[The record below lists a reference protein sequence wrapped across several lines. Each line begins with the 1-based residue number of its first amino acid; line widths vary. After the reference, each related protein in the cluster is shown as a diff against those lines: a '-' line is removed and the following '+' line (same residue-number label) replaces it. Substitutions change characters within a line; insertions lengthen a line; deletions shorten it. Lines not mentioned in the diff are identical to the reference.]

1 MKKTLFAALVALMT
15 AITALATDT
24 HPVNISITL
33 RNGETVTYSA
43 AQMDSVRFVGGKFEE
58 TGAIGVKIYLK
69 NSTQSVESVDYL
81 YSQIETMT
89 CTEPVSGRVFKRVT
103 NATQLIAGKRYILVY
118 EETPAVM
125 GAINA
130 TVNKPH
136 GISVTG
142 DGNFSY
148 SDGVIIL
155 TESSDAKVLQ
165 LGGTSGAWTF
175 EMDGA
180 LLNHTGS
187 DNTLTTGTENTNW
200 IITIDENNNAV
211 IKNSSQSDYIIQ
223 YNSSSNQERFACYKG
238 TQKSIKLY
246 VEDDGSLPVTTVAA
260 PVFSPNGGMI
270 NTATSVTIHSD
281 TDGAV
286 IYYTTNGTTP
296 SATNGTLYSSAIT
309 VAATTTIKAI
319 AIKDGD
325 SSAVTT
331 VTFTYTD
338 GPITDNNVNRNS
350 LSGHY
355 VAGKKMWG
363 LEWPRINETDNNTW
377 VVKSTN
383 NYGVTFSLEWSNSK
397 IANRWTCYTFHEGNN
412 DKNTTRKD
420 DFKVDTELPEAT
432 RSTLGDYSG
441 SGYSRGHL
449 CASSDRLCSEEQN
462 KQTFFLSNMQ
472 PQWQSHNSG
481 IWNRLEEQVQKW
493 GGCVVA
499 NQQYSIICDTLY
511 VVKAATIADVT
522 INGSTSVGVYT
533 QKCNDRLPVPKYFY
547 MALLARTG
555 NTYKA
560 LAFWTNHTNDAQSNT
575 SISSC
580 VITVDE
586 LERRTGIDFFCN
598 LPDDIEN
605 AVESAVD
612 TSFWNIGN

>member
-24 HPVNISITL
+24 HPVNIIITL
-33 RNGETVTYSA
+33 KNGETVTYSA
-43 AQMDSVRFVGGKFEE
+43 AQMDSVRFVGGQFGE
-58 TGAIGVKIYLK
+58 TGAIGVKIYPTGSK
-69 NSTQSVESVDYL
+69 QSVDYL
-81 YSQIETMT
+81 YSQIETII
-89 CTEPVSGRVFKRVT
+89 CTEPVSGTVFRRINDVG
-103 NATQLIAGKRYILVY
+103 QLEAGKRYIIVY
-118 EETPAVM
+118 EGGSIALPNKVNSNSAVKL
-125 GAINA
+125 GQAVIIENN
-130 TVNKPH
+130 TIILEGDNH
-136 GISVTG
+136 GVGIFTLGEGYTLKYS
-142 DGNFSY
+142 NPS
-148 SDGVIIL
+148 SDGTYYL
-155 TESSDAKVLQ
+155 TLTNDNSGLRATQNPQNWSITFSGDNAQIVANDGTDDRWIREYDAT
-165 LGGTSGAWTF
+165 G
-175 EMDGA
+175 
-180 LLNHTGS
+180 GS
-187 DNTLTTGTENTNW
+187 DFRTYKTTTTNG
-200 IITIDENNNAV
+200 NPV
-211 IKNSSQSDYIIQ
+211 Q
-223 YNSSSNQERFACYKG
+223 
-238 TQKSIKLY
+238 LY
-246 VEDDGSLPVTTVAA
+246 MEDDGSVPVTTVSA
-260 PVFSPNGGMI
+260 PVFSPNGGLI
-270 NTATSVTIHSD
+270 NAATQVTIHSD
-281 TDGAV
+281 TEGAA
-286 IYYTTNGTTP
+286 IYYTTDGTTP
-296 SATNGTLYSSAIT
+296 STSNGMLYDGPIT
-309 VAATTTIKAI
+309 VSATTTIKAI
-319 AIKDGD
+319 AIKGGFA
-325 SSAVTT
+325 STVTT
-331 VTFTYTD
+331 VIFTYTD

-522 INGSTSVGVYT
+522 INGSTSAGVYT

-580 VITVDE
+580 VITIDE

-605 AVESAVD
+605 VVESAVD

>member
-33 RNGETVTYSA
+33 KNGETVTYSA

-58 TGAIGVKIYLK
+58 TGAIGVKIYPTGSK
-69 NSTQSVESVDYL
+69 QSVDYL
-81 YSQIETMT
+81 YSQMTAMT
-89 CTEPVSGRVFKRVT
+89 CSEPSNSLTFRR
-103 NATQLIAGKRYILVY
+103 ATSKTDLVAGKRYIIVY
-118 EETPAVM
+118 EGGNIALPNNVSSNNSVKLGQAVTISNNTIVLE
-125 GAINA
+125 GNDHGVGIFTLGEGYTLEYSNPSLSGTYYLSLAADNSGLRA
-130 TVNKPH
+130 T
-136 GISVTG
+136 
-142 DGNFSY
+142 
-148 SDGVIIL
+148 
-155 TESSDAKVLQ
+155 
-165 LGGTSGAWTF
+165 
-175 EMDGA
+175 
-180 LLNHTGS
+180 
-187 DNTLTTGTENTNW
+187 
-200 IITIDENNNAV
+200 NNA
-211 IKNSSQSDYIIQ
+211 KNWTIGFNGNNAEIVANDGTDDRWIREFDSTNGADFRTYKTTTTNGNPIQ
-223 YNSSSNQERFACYKG
+223 
-238 TQKSIKLY
+238 LY
-246 VEDDGSLPVTTVAA
+246 MEDDGSVPVTTVSA
-260 PVFSPNGGMI
+260 PVFSPNGGLI
-270 NTATSVTIHSD
+270 NAATQVTIHSD
-281 TDGAV
+281 TEGAA
-286 IYYTTNGTTP
+286 IYYTTDGTTP
-296 SATNGTLYSSAIT
+296 SVTNGTLYSSAIT

>member
-24 HPVNISITL
+24 HPVNIIITL
-33 RNGETVTYSA
+33 KNGETVTYSA

-58 TGAIGVKIYLK
+58 TGAIGVKIYPTGLK
-69 NSTQSVESVDYL
+69 KSVDYL
-81 YSQIETMT
+81 YSQIETMI
-89 CTEPVSGRVFKRVT
+89 CTEPVNGTVFRRINDISK
-103 NATQLIAGKRYILVY
+103 LEAGKRYIIVY
-118 EETPAVM
+118 EEASVAMAST
-125 GAINA
+125 
-130 TVNKPH
+130 
-136 GISVTG
+136 ISKETITISNNSTILADDSNVDVFTLGGSTG
-142 DGNFSY
+142 SWTFQEGNNYLTTSSSGTTLASSTDAGTWNISFNDGNARIYGGLDSNKRYIRYY
-148 SDGVIIL
+148 STTNFRAYQSENQDDTYNV
-155 TESSDAKVLQ
+155 Q
-165 LGGTSGAWTF
+165 LY
-175 EMDGA
+175 M
-180 LLNHTGS
+180 
-187 DNTLTTGTENTNW
+187 
-200 IITIDENNNAV
+200 
-211 IKNSSQSDYIIQ
+211 
-223 YNSSSNQERFACYKG
+223 
-238 TQKSIKLY
+238 
-246 VEDDGSLPVTTVAA
+246 EDDGSVPVTTVSA
-260 PVFSPNGGMI
+260 PVFSPNGGLI
-270 NTATSVTIHSD
+270 NAATQVTIHSD
-281 TDGAV
+281 TEGAA
-286 IYYTTNGTTP
+286 IYYTTDGTTP
-296 SATNGTLYSSAIT
+296 STSNGTLYDGPIT
-309 VAATTTIKAI
+309 VSATTTIKAI

-472 PQWQSHNSG
+472 PQWQSHNGG

-522 INGSTSVGVYT
+522 INGSTSAGVYT

-580 VITVDE
+580 VITIDE

>member
-33 RNGETVTYSA
+33 KNGETVTYSA
-43 AQMDSVRFVGGKFEE
+43 AQMDSVRFVGGQFGE

-69 NSTQSVESVDYL
+69 NSTQSVDYL

-89 CTEPVSGRVFKRVT
+89 CTEPVNGTVFRRINDVG
-103 NATQLIAGKRYILVY
+103 QLEAGKRYIIVY
-118 EETPAVM
+118 EGGSIALPNKVNSNSAVKL
-125 GAINA
+125 GQAVIIENN
-130 TVNKPH
+130 TIILEGDNH
-136 GISVTG
+136 GVGIFTLGEGYTLKYS
-142 DGNFSY
+142 NPS
-148 SDGVIIL
+148 SDGTYYL
-155 TESSDAKVLQ
+155 TLTNDNSGLRATQNPQNWSITFSGDNAQIVANDGTDDRWIREYDAT
-165 LGGTSGAWTF
+165 G
-175 EMDGA
+175 
-180 LLNHTGS
+180 GS
-187 DNTLTTGTENTNW
+187 DFRTYKTTTTNG
-200 IITIDENNNAV
+200 NPV
-211 IKNSSQSDYIIQ
+211 Q
-223 YNSSSNQERFACYKG
+223 
-238 TQKSIKLY
+238 LY
-246 VEDDGSLPVTTVAA
+246 MEDDGSVPVTTVSA
-260 PVFSPNGGMI
+260 PVFSPNGGLI
-270 NTATSVTIHSD
+270 NAATQVTIHSD
-281 TDGAV
+281 TEGAA
-286 IYYTTNGTTP
+286 IYYTTDGTTP
-296 SATNGTLYSSAIT
+296 STSNGTLYDGPIT
-309 VAATTTIKAI
+309 VSATTTIKAI

-350 LSGHY
+350 LSGYY

-420 DFKVDTELPEAT
+420 AFKEDAELPSAT
-432 RSTLGDYSG
+432 RSTLEDYSG

-472 PQWQSHNSG
+472 PQWQSHNGG

-522 INGSTSVGVYT
+522 INGSTSAGVYT

-580 VITVDE
+580 VITIDE

>member
-33 RNGETVTYSA
+33 KNGETVTYSA

-58 TGAIGVKIYLK
+58 TGAIGVKIYPTGSK
-69 NSTQSVESVDYL
+69 QSVDYL
-81 YSQIETMT
+81 YSQMTAMT
-89 CTEPVSGRVFKRVT
+89 CSEPSNSLTFRR
-103 NATQLIAGKRYILVY
+103 ATSKTDLVAGKRYIIVY
-118 EETPAVM
+118 EGGNIALPNNVSSNNSVKLGQAVTISNNTIVLE
-125 GAINA
+125 GNDHGVGIFTLGEGYTLEYSNPSLSGTYYLSLAADNSGLRA
-130 TVNKPH
+130 T
-136 GISVTG
+136 
-142 DGNFSY
+142 
-148 SDGVIIL
+148 
-155 TESSDAKVLQ
+155 
-165 LGGTSGAWTF
+165 
-175 EMDGA
+175 
-180 LLNHTGS
+180 
-187 DNTLTTGTENTNW
+187 
-200 IITIDENNNAV
+200 NNA
-211 IKNSSQSDYIIQ
+211 KNWTIGFNGNNAEIVANDGTDDRWIREFDSTNGADFRTYKTTTTNGNPIQ
-223 YNSSSNQERFACYKG
+223 
-238 TQKSIKLY
+238 LY
-246 VEDDGSLPVTTVAA
+246 MEDDGSVPVTTVSA
-260 PVFSPNGGMI
+260 PVFSPNGGLI
-270 NTATSVTIHSD
+270 NAATQVTIHSD
-281 TDGAV
+281 TEGAA
-286 IYYTTNGTTP
+286 IYYTTDGTTP

>member
-1 MKKTLFAALVALMT
+1 MKKTLFVALVALMT

-24 HPVNISITL
+24 HPVNITITL
-33 RNGETVTYSA
+33 KNGETVTYSA
-43 AQMDSVRFVGGKFEE
+43 AQMDSVRFVGGQFEE
-58 TGAIGVKIYLK
+58 TGAIGVKIYFK
-69 NSTQSVESVDYL
+69 NSTQSVDYL

-89 CTEPVSGRVFKRVT
+89 CTEPVNGTVFRRINDVG
-103 NATQLIAGKRYILVY
+103 QLEAGKRYIIVY
-118 EETPAVM
+118 EGGSIALPNKVNSNSAVKL
-125 GAINA
+125 GQAVIIENN
-130 TVNKPH
+130 TIILEGDNH
-136 GISVTG
+136 GVGIFTLGEGYTLKYS
-142 DGNFSY
+142 NPS
-148 SDGVIIL
+148 SDGTYYL
-155 TESSDAKVLQ
+155 TLTNDNSGLRATQNPQNWSITFSGDNAQIVANDGTDDRWIREYDAT
-165 LGGTSGAWTF
+165 G
-175 EMDGA
+175 
-180 LLNHTGS
+180 GS
-187 DNTLTTGTENTNW
+187 DFRTYKTTTTNG
-200 IITIDENNNAV
+200 NPV
-211 IKNSSQSDYIIQ
+211 Q
-223 YNSSSNQERFACYKG
+223 
-238 TQKSIKLY
+238 LY
-246 VEDDGSLPVTTVAA
+246 MEDDGSVPVTTVSA
-260 PVFSPNGGMI
+260 PVFSPNGGLI
-270 NTATSVTIHSD
+270 NAATQVTIHSD
-281 TDGAV
+281 TEGAA
-286 IYYTTNGTTP
+286 IYYTTDGTTP
-296 SATNGTLYSSAIT
+296 STSNGTLYDGPIT
-309 VAATTTIKAI
+309 VSATTTIKAI

-350 LSGHY
+350 LSGYY

-420 DFKVDTELPEAT
+420 AFKEDAELPSAT
-432 RSTLGDYSG
+432 RSTLEDYSG

-472 PQWQSHNSG
+472 PQWQSHNGG

-522 INGSTSVGVYT
+522 INGSTSAGVYT